1 MHHDCFF
8 VYLSAEHTYVLE
20 SPGMEFVLRADLNAD
35 RATII
40 DSLTITEFPCL
51 VLLSYTGAEGDNATA
66 TTLPIS
72 LLRCDEPEWEY
83 ED

>member
-1 MHHDCFF
+1 MTHDCIL
-8 VYLSAEHTYVLE
+8 VYLSAEHTYVLK

-51 VLLSYTGAEGDNATA
+51 VLLSYTDVEGDTASATI
-66 TTLPIS
+66 LPIS
-72 LLRCDEPEWEY
+72 LLRCDEPEIEY

>member
-1 MHHDCFF
+1 MNHECFF
-8 VYLSAEHTYVLE
+8 VYLSAEHTYILE
-20 SPGMEFVLRADLNAD
+20 SPDMEFVQRTEIELD

-40 DSLTITEFPCL
+40 ESLNITEFPCL
-51 VLLSYTGAEGDNATA
+51 VMVGYAGAEGNNATA

-72 LLRCDEPEWEY
+72 LLRCDEPEIEY